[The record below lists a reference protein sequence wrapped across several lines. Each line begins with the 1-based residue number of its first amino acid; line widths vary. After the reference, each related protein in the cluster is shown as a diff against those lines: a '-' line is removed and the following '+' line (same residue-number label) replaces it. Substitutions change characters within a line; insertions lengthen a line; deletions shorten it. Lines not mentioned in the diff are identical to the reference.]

1 MDLPPIVKTF
11 VCTRLQDTMI
21 TSTDYTLCFSALVN
35 MMISE
40 LRTSEFF
47 FDNNDIKIKKVPG
60 QVREYVG
67 RQKDNQQTF
76 EQSEDARHQSP
87 ETSTAEQSVYSRIMS
102 FNIIFVIECTTPGF
116 NCIISVNDPEYR

>member
-60 QVREYVG
+60 QKINQMLNDKEASAENKLVIQDLNIAEEQQDFSG
-67 RQKDNQQTF
+67 RGRDF
-76 EQSEDARHQSP
+76 
-87 ETSTAEQSVYSRIMS
+87 
-102 FNIIFVIECTTPGF
+102 G
-116 NCIISVNDPEYR
+116 